1 MSKISE
7 FFGLN
12 CKDESLDF
20 EAAMNTQIC
29 PYTQRVCTKMRKSD
43 PDIKIG
49 TCSVQYQHQDVIIC
63 PYRLLEH
70 NQIFIDCLHL
80 LTMHEPGNEL
90 YLVPE
95 VQIPGGHVDYFL
107 ASAKD
112 KKVKDFI
119 GIELQTMDTTGT
131 VWPERQKFL
140 NEKGISVDAE
150 DLSSKKSFGMN
161 WKMTLKT
168 ILIQMH
174 HKSETFENLNK
185 HLVLSKIGQ
194 PEKNENDHIDNCL
207 LYEVYLGRVDIL
219 ITEDRRLRNKADHL
233 GLSNCVFSINGFIAK
248 VSAENPDLIEYKALS
263 VEKVYF
269 GNVDSTDSFFDSFRN
284 SYTEFDRSLGFC
296 LLRYQA

>member
-12 CKDESLDF
+12 CKNASLDF
-20 EAAMNTQIC
+20 NAAMTNQLC
-29 PYTQRVCTKMRKSD
+29 PYTSKVFTKMRKSN
-43 PDIKIG
+43 PDVKIG
-49 TCSVQYQHQDVIIC
+49 TCTVKYQNNDVIIC
-63 PYRLLEH
+63 PFRLLEH
-70 NQIFIDCLHL
+70 NQIFVDCLHL

-107 ASAKD
+107 VSAKD

-131 VWPERQKFL
+131 VWPEHQRFL
-140 NEKGISVDAE
+140 NEQGIEVNEE
-150 DLSSKKSFGMN
+150 DLNNKKPFGMN

-185 HLVLSKIGQ
+185 HLVLIIQKPLFDHMKCDFNFDGIDGVRLGDPVHIHSYNLEEQ
-194 PEKNENDHIDNCL
+194 EEKLCL
-207 LYEVYLGRVDIL
+207 SLHTRV
-219 ITEDRRLRNKADHL
+219 
-233 GLSNCVFSINGFIAK
+233 
-248 VSAENPDLIEYKALS
+248 
-263 VEKVYF
+263 
-269 GNVDSTDSFFDSFRN
+269 STDSEGIAN
-284 SYTEFDRSLGFC
+284 CLG
-296 LLRYQA
+296 LNAETKVELQDIIRILEPKLTDNNRLKIGLNT

>member
-12 CKDESLDF
+12 CENKSLDF
-20 EAAMNTQIC
+20 RSAMDSQLC
-29 PYTQRVCTKMRKSD
+29 PYTQRICTKMRKSN

-49 TCSVQYQHQDVIIC
+49 TCSVRYQDQDVIIC
-63 PYRLLEH
+63 PFRLLEH

-107 ASAKD
+107 VSAKD
-112 KKVKDFI
+112 RKVKDFI

-140 NEKGISVDAE
+140 CEQGIEVDVE
-150 DLSSKKSFGMN
+150 DVNSRKSFGMN

-174 HKSETFENLNK
+174 HKSETFEHLNK
-185 HLVLSKIGQ
+185 HLVLIIQK
-194 PEKNENDHIDNCL
+194 P
-207 LYEVYLGRVDIL
+207 LYEQMRTNFNFDGIDGVRLGDPVHIHSYDFGQENNVLHLSLHTRV
-219 ITEDRRLRNKADHL
+219 
-233 GLSNCVFSINGFIAK
+233 
-248 VSAENPDLIEYKALS
+248 
-263 VEKVYF
+263 
-269 GNVDSTDSFFDSFRN
+269 STDSAGIAN
-284 SYTEFDRSLGFC
+284 CLG
-296 LLRYQA
+296 LNAERKVELEDLIRILEPKLIETNRLRIAIP